1 MKKAALQIFIFI
13 ALLIFPEFVSYA
25 QGILEPGVCYV
36 ARQYVKNGD
45 AYAIHGPEYHSVE
58 ITTYKDGSASGIYSV
73 GMHDYD
79 EDGCIKVNLTGYWN
93 IISKYDKKVIDIFL
107 KYKDNSNYKS
117 FHVYVD
123 SNQKAY
129 LNDLN
134 NSPAQLYKK
143 SDLST
148 ANVKTK
154 EQIKTEAEEQV
165 KKWQEE
171 MDAQFEARKLEKE
184 EIEKEFASLMRQTK
198 VLYEI
203 VDLGLSVKWG
213 NVNLNDAFCEDDAW
227 DKLWST
233 APIHHAQLDYLGRL
247 YHTQRSYD
255 KLDRDRI
262 EYEYERTQNGV
273 VKIRPYND
281 MDGKYVGGGS
291 RHGSPVPFYGEG
303 NVKKALLLSLE
314 YNPNPSLNTPGERAQ
329 WAGSCAKSSRYPT
342 KAEWQELMDNCT
354 VSGVEINPSRLHPIS
369 RAYYKNSHDEGD
381 LNVKMLRLTSKV
393 NGNSIVLPFDSIKG
407 TNYATS
413 QYLSSNPNEVTCVHV
428 DANGLSFLEV
438 NRSEEIAHRIVF
450 GGISPKIK
458 PSLEA
463 DIQAARA
470 NYPNS
475 PYALEQKQL
484 KEDFEQKLMDG
495 MLTIGA
501 PSITVKDT
509 LINSTNDNYCFLEIK
524 APIISGKITK
534 KSRVLVAVDFDNTG
548 EYYRSFN
555 KAKIREAS
563 GSTPAYIV
571 TTYRCPTYLPKTD
584 QWIKRHSVYFVS
596 DNYLNNYNDKE
607 IENKGDLDQFLR
619 TFSKES
625 IYSVMRE
632 GYNNAYNQKTNRRI
646 AVTPATYFS
655 LQAYSTIKYESG
667 PAPIPTV
674 GDPEVLN
681 LGITKGKG
689 TYSNVEIGFDI
700 IESDYPLQHPRTQ
713 SFDLQ
718 IKTDEK
724 AIKTKYVETVG
735 NKRKYIIKKLSVG
748 IPYTLTGYAI
758 DQYGVVYDSSV
769 IITINSDGTV
779 TTNPVRRM

>member
-1 MKKAALQIFIFI
+1 MKQLIHLSLLVAAIFFHEAAAI
-13 ALLIFPEFVSYA
+13 A
-25 QGILEPGVCYV
+25 QQILEPGVSYV

-45 AYAIHGPEYHSVE
+45 AYGIHGPEYHSVE
-58 ITTYKDGSASGIYSV
+58 ITVYKDGSASGIYSV

-79 EDGCIKVNLTGYWN
+79 EDGCIKVNLTGDWS
-93 IISKYDKKVIDIFL
+93 IISKYDKKVLDIFL
-107 KYKDNSNYKS
+107 KYEDNSNYKS

-134 NSPAQLYKK
+134 NSSTQLYKK
-143 SDLST
+143 SDLKPVT
-148 ANVKTK
+148 VKTE
-154 EQIKTEAEEQV
+154 EQIRRELESSYEIYK
-165 KKWQEE
+165 QER
-171 MDAQFEARKLEKE
+171 AV
-184 EIEKEFASLMRQTK
+184 IEKEFASLMRQSK

-213 NVNLNDAFCEDDAW
+213 NVNLNHAFCDDDAW
-227 DKLWST
+227 DKLWSV
-233 APIHHAQLDYLGRL
+233 APIHHAQLDYIGDL
-247 YHTQRSYD
+247 YHTCRTNELYSD
-255 KLDRDRI
+255 EDI
-262 EYEYERTQNGV
+262 VYEYERDKNGD
-273 VKIRPYND
+273 VKKRLYD
-281 MDGKYVGGGS
+281 DSDGEYVGGGS
-291 RHGSPVPFYGEG
+291 RHGSPAPSYEDG
-303 NVKKALLLSLE
+303 NVEKALLLSLK
-314 YNPNPSLNTPGERAQ
+314 YNSNPSLNTPGERAQ

-369 RAYYKNSHDEGD
+369 RAYYKNSLDEGD

-438 NRSEEIAHRIVF
+438 NRSEHIAHRIVF
-450 GGISPKIK
+450 GDISPKIK

-484 KEDFEQKLMDG
+484 KEEFEQKLMDG

-534 KSRVLVAVDFDNTG
+534 KSRVLVAVDFDINTG
-548 EYYRSFN
+548 ESYRSFN

-571 TTYRCPTYLPKTD
+571 TTYRCRTYLPKTD

-596 DNYLNNYNDKE
+596 DNYLYNTRDKE
-607 IENKGDLDQFLR
+607 IEYDKDLVLFLR
-619 TFSKES
+619 TYRGGT
-625 IYSVMRE
+625 IDSVMRE
-632 GYNNAYNQKTNRRI
+632 GYNNAFNQETSRRI

-689 TYSNVEIGFDI
+689 TYSNIEIGFDI

-779 TTNPVRRM
+779 STEPFRK

>member
-1 MKKAALQIFIFI
+1 MKQLIHLSLLVAAIFFHESVAI
-13 ALLIFPEFVSYA
+13 A
-25 QGILEPGVCYV
+25 QQILEPGVSYV
-36 ARQYVKNGD
+36 ARQYVENGD
-45 AYAIHGPEYHSVE
+45 AYGIHGPEYHSVE
-58 ITTYKDGSASGIYSV
+58 ITAYKDGSASAIYSI

-79 EDGCIKVNLTGYWN
+79 EDGCIKVNLTGNWKT
-93 IISKYDKKVIDIFL
+93 ISKYDRKVIDIFL
-107 KYKDNSNYKS
+107 KCEGNSYFKF
-117 FHVYVD
+117 FHIYVD

-129 LNDLN
+129 LRDLN

-143 SDLST
+143 SDLKPVT
-148 ANVKTK
+148 VKTE
-154 EQIKTEAEEQV
+154 EQIRREEKAEIA
-165 KKWQEE
+165 KMLEE
-171 MDAQFEARKLEKE
+171 VDAQYEIYKQERAV
-184 EIEKEFASLMRQTK
+184 IEKEFASLMRQSK

-213 NVNLNDAFCEDDAW
+213 NVNLNDAFCDDDAW
-227 DKLWST
+227 DKLWSVG
-233 APIHHAQLDYLGRL
+233 PIHHAQLDYIGSL
-247 YHTQRSYD
+247 YHTSRTYD
-255 KLDRDRI
+255 NLDRNRI
-262 EYEYERTQNGV
+262 EYEYERTKNGV

-281 MDGKYVGGGS
+281 LDGEYVGGGS
-291 RHGSPVPFYGEG
+291 WHGSPVPFYEED

-314 YNPNPSLNTPGERAQ
+314 YNPDPSLNTPGERAQ

-369 RAYYKNSHDEGD
+369 RAYYKNSHDD

-428 DANGLSFLEV
+428 DENGLSFLEV
-438 NRSEEIAHRIVF
+438 NRSEKIAHRIVF

-534 KSRVLVAVDFDNTG
+534 NSRVLVAVDFDINTG
-548 EYYRSFN
+548 EYYRRFN

-571 TTYRCPTYLPKTD
+571 TTYMCRTHLPKTD
-584 QWIKRHSVYFVS
+584 QWIKRHSVYFIS
-596 DNYLNNYNDKE
+596 DNFLNNYRDKE
-607 IENKGDLDQFLR
+607 IENEGDLDQFLR
-619 TFSKES
+619 TFSNES
-625 IYSVMRE
+625 IYSVMRN

-655 LQAYSTIKYESG
+655 LQAYSNIKYESG
-667 PAPIPTV
+667 PSPIPSV
-674 GDPEVLN
+674 GTPEVLN
-681 LGITKGKG
+681 LGTTKGKG

-700 IESDYPLQHPRTQ
+700 TESDYPLDHPITQ

-718 IKTDEK
+718 IKTNEK
-724 AIKTKYVETVG
+724 VIKTKYVETVG
-735 NKRKYIIKKLSVG
+735 NKRKYIIKKMSVG

-779 TTNPVRRM
+779 TAESIRK

>member
-1 MKKAALQIFIFI
+1 MKQLIHLSLLVAAIFFHEAAAI
-13 ALLIFPEFVSYA
+13 A
-25 QGILEPGVCYV
+25 QQILEPGVSYV

-45 AYAIHGPEYHSVE
+45 AYGIHGPEYHSVE
-58 ITTYKDGSASGIYSV
+58 ITTYKDGSASGIYSI

-79 EDGCIKVNLTGYWN
+79 EDGCIKVNLTGNWKT
-93 IISKYDKKVIDIFL
+93 ISKYDRKVIDIFL
-107 KYKDNSNYKS
+107 KCEGNSYFEF
-117 FHVYVD
+117 FHIYVD

-129 LNDLN
+129 LRDLN

-143 SDLST
+143 SDLKPVT
-148 ANVKTK
+148 VKTE
-154 EQIKTEAEEQV
+154 EQIRREEKAEIA
-165 KKWQEE
+165 KMLEE
-171 MDAQFEARKLEKE
+171 VDAQFEIYKLERQ
-184 EIEKEFASLMRQTK
+184 EIEKEFASLMRQSK

-233 APIHHAQLDYLGRL
+233 APIHHAQLDYLGSL

-262 EYEYERTQNGV
+262 EYEYKRDEYGAVR
-273 VKIRPYND
+273 ICPYND
-281 MDGKYVGGGS
+281 WSGQYVAGGS
-291 RHGSPVPFYGEG
+291 WHGSPEPFYGEN

-329 WAGSCAKSSRYPT
+329 WAGSFAKSSRYPT

-450 GGISPKIK
+450 GGISPKIT
-458 PSLEA
+458 PSLKA

-475 PYALEQKQL
+475 PYVLEQKQL
-484 KEDFEQKLMDG
+484 KEDFEQQLMDG

-534 KSRVLVAVDFDNTG
+534 KSRVLVAVDFYNTV
-548 EYYRSFN
+548 N

-571 TTYRCPTYLPKTD
+571 TTCMCRTHLPNTD
-584 QWIKRHSVYFVS
+584 QWIKQHSVYFIS
-596 DNYLNNYNDKE
+596 DNFLNNYRGKD
-607 IENKGDLDQFLR
+607 IENKEDLDQFLR
-619 TFSKES
+619 TFSNES
-625 IYSVMRE
+625 IYSAMIN

-681 LGITKGKG
+681 LGTKKGKG

-700 IESDYPLQHPRTQ
+700 TESDYPLDHPITQ

-718 IKTDEK
+718 IKTNEK
-724 AIKTKYVETVG
+724 VIKTTYVETVG
-735 NKRKYIIKKLSVG
+735 NKRKYIIKKMSVG

-779 TTNPVRRM
+779 TAESIRK